1 MALGLLAVMEGGSY
15 PWSWW
20 VLGPIALGFL
30 GIYLLLPR
38 PDGASIR
45 LGAFLGV
52 AGLAGLMGLV
62 LGGVILNVETLV
74 FCLFSA
80 AACVGAG
87 LLVTLENPARAALAF
102 TVVIMGVSGLFLL
115 SAAPFLMGANIIV
128 YAGAIIVTFLFVL
141 MLAQQ
146 HLPSNADSRSREPFL
161 GCLAG
166 AGCLLLILIA
176 IGEDAGKVEA
186 YQQGREGKALVATR
200 APVVPVRRV
209 AESDLRLNESG
220 LPAMPAENTAF
231 LGANLYGRHLVA
243 VELAGVLLVVATL
256 GAVAIAQRAGAGEA
270 HS

>member
-1 MALGLLAVMEGGSY
+1 MAFGLLAVMEGLAY

-30 GIYLLLPR
+30 GVYLLLPR

-45 LGAFLGV
+45 SGAVLGV
-52 AGLAGLMGLV
+52 AGLAGLMALV
-62 LGGVILNVETLV
+62 LGGVIINVETLV

-161 GCLAG
+161 ACLSGVA
-166 AGCLLLILIA
+166 CLILILMA
-176 IGEDAGKVEA
+176 VGEDAGKVQA
-186 YQQGREGKALVATR
+186 YQEGREDKAMVASR
-200 APVVPVRRV
+200 APVFPARRA
-209 AESDLRLNESG
+209 AEADLRLNESG
-220 LPAMPAENTAF
+220 VPALPAENTAF

-256 GAVAIAQRAGAGEA
+256 GAIAIAQRTGAGEV
-270 HS
+270 H

>member
-1 MALGLLAVMEGGSY
+1 MQVGLLAMLDAGAY

-20 VLGPIALGFL
+20 VLGPVALGFL

-38 PDGASIR
+38 PDGARLR
-45 LGAFLGV
+45 LGSLVGVAGV
-52 AGLAGLMGLV
+52 AGLMALV
-62 LGGVILNVETLV
+62 LGGVIISVESLV

-87 LLVTLENPARAALAF
+87 LLITLENPARAALAF

-141 MLAQQ
+141 MLAQPR
-146 HLPSNADSRSREPFL
+146 LPSDADSRSREPFL
-161 GCLAG
+161 ACLAG
-166 AGCLLLILIA
+166 TGCLLLILLA
-176 IGEDAGKVEA
+176 VGEDASKVEA
-186 YQQGREGKALVATR
+186 YQEGREGKAMVPTR

-209 AESDLRLNESG
+209 AEADLRLSESG
-220 LPAMPAENTAF
+220 IPAMPAENTAF

-256 GAVAIAQRAGAGEA
+256 GAIAIAQRSGAGEVR
-270 HS
+270 